1 MAARKDAELVP
12 LRVGKYDPALF
23 ALGNVDL
30 DVHPRVTMEV
40 LGHTDFDL
48 TMEIYAQVSSQAT
61 RDALKR
67 MGESLDG

>member
-1 MAARKDAELVP
+1 
-12 LRVGKYDPALF
+12 
-23 ALGNVDL
+23 LGNVDL

-61 RDALKR
+61 CDALKR